1 MDVDMAE
8 MEADTICTWFKKL
21 TPEEKNQLAKE
32 GKCFYCKKPGHM
44 VLGCPSHPKQR
55 FPPRSQPNFRLKHN
69 MMHAMEEEER
79 DKEDN
84 KEEKNR
90 VAHIQQ
96 IIIGLS
102 MEEIDK
108 VRAFSNSKNF

>member
-1 MDVDMAE
+1 
-8 MEADTICTWFKKL
+8 
-21 TPEEKNQLAKE
+21 
-32 GKCFYCKKPGHM
+32 
-44 VLGCPSHPKQR
+44 
-55 FPPRSQPNFRLKHN
+55 
-69 MMHAMEEEER
+69 MMHAMEEEEG

-84 KEEKNR
+84 EEGKNR